1 MVEAVFAHLYS
12 SSFFARISAKH
23 LNLLDSV
30 SPFKMLRYLMQHQKT
45 VVCSAYLDRLQTD
58 FFE

>member
-12 SSFFARISAKH
+12 SSCFARISAIH
-23 LNLLDSV
+23 LSLLDSV

>member
-1 MVEAVFAHLYS
+1 MAEAVFAHLYS
-12 SSFFARISAKH
+12 SNCFTRISAKH

-30 SPFKMLRYLMQHQKT
+30 SPFKMLRYLMQHQKIA
-45 VVCSAYLDRLQTD
+45 VCSAYLVRLQID